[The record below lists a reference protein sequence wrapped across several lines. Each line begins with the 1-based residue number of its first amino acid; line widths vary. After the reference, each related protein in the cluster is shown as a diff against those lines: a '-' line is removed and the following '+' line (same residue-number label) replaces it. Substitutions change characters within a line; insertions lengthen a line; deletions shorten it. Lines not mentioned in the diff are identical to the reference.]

1 VGGELMQKIEGSTIM
16 VNRGDVLNLTL
27 NLMNGETP
35 YTFQVGDEL
44 VFSIY
49 KPNQL
54 SGDAVLLKEVTVLEA
69 SQNVEINLTSEETKL
84 GELLNKPVDYWYEI
98 ELNGEYTV
106 IGYDE
111 DGAKVFK
118 LFPEGSK
125 LINNE

>member
-1 VGGELMQKIEGSTIM
+1 MQKIEGSTIM